1 MSHRRIIKKY
11 PNRRLYD
18 TSSSTYITLDEIKK
32 LVLGYV
38 PIKIIDANTKSDIT
52 RLVLL
57 QVLMEAEESSNPMFT
72 TSFLKQIIRCYG
84 DSTQAIMSRFMEH
97 SINEF
102 ISYQGKLK
110 SPVNSLSGQK
120 NKSSLQTITEHNL
133 ENWKKKNKESK

>member
-1 MSHRRIIKKY
+1 MSHHRIIKKY

-18 TSSSTYITLDEIKK
+18 TSSSTYITLDDIKK
-32 LVLGYV
+32 LILGYV
-38 PIKIIDANTKSDIT
+38 PIKIIDASSKSDIT

-57 QVLMEAEESSNPMFT
+57 QVLMEAEESPNPMFT
-72 TSFLKQIIRCYG
+72 LSFLEQIIRCYG

-120 NKSSLQTITEHNL
+120 NKSSLKTITEHNL
-133 ENWKKKNKESK
+133 ENWKKKNKDNQ

>member
-1 MSHRRIIKKY
+1 MSHQRIIKKY

-18 TSSSTYITLDEIKK
+18 TYTSAYITLEEIKK

-38 PIKIIDANTKSDIT
+38 PLKIIEVRSNLDIT

-57 QVLMEAEESSNPMFT
+57 QVLMEAEESANPMFST
-72 TSFLKQIIRCYG
+72 TFLEQIIRCYG

-110 SPVNSLSGQK
+110 SPVSTLSSQK
-120 NKSSLQTITEHNL
+120 NQSSLKTITQYNL
-133 ENWKKKNKESK
+133 ENWKKKTRKSE